1 MSRRFL
7 FNQSSDIDEECTAI
21 ATYESSQES
30 NSDKENTSDEDMNR
44 YLKHDVKRREK
55 RAQSKIK
62 GLQTSLNYFKH
73 LSKEQEKQ
81 LHQTSIA
88 MKEYIELIH
97 ERNSQIKHLENLI
110 KNLDEMNSFLE
121 CELTDLHQET
131 DSLHE
136 SNEVQISQLTEQIK
150 ELQLHSSFTTL
161 QSKSFTANVR
171 ELYYSLLSLHV
182 PPAWIKPIVQNV
194 ICC

>member
-1 MSRRFL
+1 MSLRRK
-7 FNQSSDIDEECTAI
+7 AI
-21 ATYESSQES
+21 Q
-30 NSDKENTSDEDMNR
+30 NTSDEDMNR
-44 YLKHDVKRREK
+44 YLKHNVKRREK
-55 RAQSKIK
+55 HVQSKIK

-121 CELTDLHQET
+121 CELTDLRQET

-194 ICC
+194 ICCLMPSLE